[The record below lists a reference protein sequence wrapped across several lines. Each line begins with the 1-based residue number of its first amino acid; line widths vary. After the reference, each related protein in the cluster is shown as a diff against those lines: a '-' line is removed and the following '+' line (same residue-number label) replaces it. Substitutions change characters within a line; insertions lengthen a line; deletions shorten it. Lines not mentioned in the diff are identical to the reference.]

1 MLMPADPADER
12 PTVASPSTEPGVVLG
27 TGRRVSVLVLSGSLR
42 DNSLNTRLARLAAEA
57 IERNGGSVD
66 FATLTDFDAP
76 SYNQDAQDGDG
87 IPGGPA
93 RLRQRLEAA
102 DAFVIASPEYNV
114 SMPGG
119 LKNAIDW
126 VSRYRPQPFH
136 QRHGLVMSASPSM
149 GGGNR
154 GLWALRVPL
163 EHLGARIYP
172 DMFSLA
178 QAHQAFDESGQ
189 IASPQLAEFFETTIA
204 GFMDLAEASK
214 HYPCMKTAWIEY
226 LGERLEPET
235 ARID

>member
-1 MLMPADPADER
+1 MTD
-12 PTVASPSTEPGVVLG
+12 
-27 TGRRVSVLVLSGSLR
+27 RRLRILVLSGSLR
-42 DNSLNTRLARLAAEA
+42 AESLNTRLASLAAST
-57 IERNGGSVD
+57 IERNGGSVE
-66 FATLTDFDAP
+66 FATLAEFHAP
-76 SYNQDAQDGDG
+76 SYSQDVQDTAG
-87 IPGGPA
+87 IPDGPA
-93 RLRQRLEAA
+93 RLRQRLEAT
-102 DAFVIASPEYNV
+102 DAFVIASPEYNA

-119 LKNAIDW
+119 LKNTIDW

-149 GGGNR
+149 SGGNR
-154 GLWALRVPL
+154 GLWALRIPL

-189 IASPQLAEFFETTIA
+189 IASMQLAEFFANTII

-226 LGERLEPET
+226 LGERLQPET
-235 ARID
+235 TRIDP